1 MNVKLRLIQLFT
13 YGGTYMLYSY
23 SQCIEMLGT
32 DRKIKK
38 AIHNG
43 QLFKIEKGIY
53 SDTKYVS
60 ELAVISMKY
69 PNAIFTLNS
78 AFYYHALTDVIPDL
92 YFLATSKEITQ
103 IRDKRI
109 KQKFENSKEV
119 YLGAIKMY
127 YSNVEINIYNKER
140 MLIELIRNKSKL
152 PFDYYKE
159 ILLNYRK
166 IISKL
171 DIQTI
176 QEYAYALP
184 KTNIVLETLQLEVL

>member
-78 AFYYHALTDVIPDL
+78 AFYYHAL
-92 YFLATSKEITQ
+92 
-103 IRDKRI
+103 
-109 KQKFENSKEV
+109 
-119 YLGAIKMY
+119 
-127 YSNVEINIYNKER
+127 
-140 MLIELIRNKSKL
+140 SKL
-152 PFDYYKE
+152 TISVFAIPND
-159 ILLNYRK
+159 
-166 IISKL
+166 IIMSN
-171 DIQTI
+171 
-176 QEYAYALP
+176 
-184 KTNIVLETLQLEVL
+184 NIIYGGNCYESVLWIKHHCHPRRR